1 MEIGI
6 FSKTFE
12 RPTLKEKLDAIA
24 AHGLRAVQFN
34 MDCAGVESMPDQIDP
49 ALSAM
54 IKQEFAAR
62 GITMAAVS
70 GTYNMVDPDLEQR
83 RLGLQRLKTLAAACH
98 DMGTSVITLCTGTR
112 DRTSMWRRHPDN
124 DLPDAMR
131 DLVAEVRQAVVFAE
145 EYKVTLA
152 FEPEVNNVIDSA
164 RKARQLLDEVN
175 SPYLKVVMDGA
186 NVFHKG
192 ELPRMREIL
201 DEAFALLSK
210 DIALAHAKD
219 LDHDGDAGHLAAGQG
234 LLDYGYYLGLLK
246 QSGYTGSLILHGLDE
261 NQVDGCVGFLKEKL
275 AKRA

>member
-12 RPTLKEKLDAIA
+12 RPTLAEKLDAIA

-34 MDCAGVESMPDQIDP
+34 MDCAGVAEMPEQIDP
-49 ALSAM
+49 ALCKQ
-54 IKQEFAAR
+54 IRQEFAQR
-62 GITMAAVS
+62 GLTMAAVS
-70 GTYNMVDPDLEQR
+70 GTYNMVDLDLEQR
-83 RLGLQRLKTLAAACH
+83 RRGLQRLRTLAAACH

-112 DRTSMWRRHPDN
+112 NRTSMWRRHPDN
-124 DLPDAMR
+124 DLPEAMR
-131 DLVAEVRQAVVFAE
+131 DLVAEVRQAVRFAE

-152 FEPEVNNVIDSA
+152 FEPEVNNVVDSA

-186 NVFHKG
+186 NIFHKG

-234 LLDYGYYLGLLK
+234 LLDYGYYLQLLK
-246 QSGYTGSLILHGLDE
+246 QSGYTGSLILHGLTE
-261 NQVDGCVGFLKEKL
+261 KQVDGCLAFLNEKL
-275 AKRA
+275 G

>member
-6 FSKTFE
+6 FSKTFDY
-12 RPTLKEKLDAIA
+12 PTLTEKLDAIV
-24 AHGLRAVQFN
+24 AHGLHAIQFN
-34 MDCAGVESMPDQIDP
+34 MDCAGLESMPDQIDP
-49 ALSAM
+49 ALSATIRQELASRR
-54 IKQEFAAR
+54 IK
-62 GITMAAVS
+62 MATVS
-70 GTYNMVDPDLEQR
+70 GTYNMVDPDLDQR
-83 RLGLQRLKTLAAACH
+83 RLGLQRLRTLAAACH
-98 DMGTSVITLCTGTR
+98 DLGTSVITLCTGTR

-131 DLVAEVRQAVVFAE
+131 DLVAELRQAVVFAE

-164 RKARQLLDEVN
+164 QKARQLLDEIN

-186 NVFHKG
+186 NIFHNG

-201 DEAFALLSK
+201 DEAFALLGN

-219 LDHDGDAGHLAAGQG
+219 LDHDGDAGHLAAGYG
-234 LLDYGYYLGLLK
+234 LLDYAYYLNLLQK
-246 QSGYTGSLILHGLDE
+246 SGYNGTLILHGLDE
-261 NQVDGCVGFLKEKL
+261 SQVDGCVAFLQEKL

>member
-12 RPTLKEKLDAIA
+12 RPTLTEKLDAIA

-49 ALSAM
+49 ALRAQ
-54 IKQEFAAR
+54 IRQEFAQR

-70 GTYNMVDPDLEQR
+70 GTYNMVDLDLEQR
-83 RLGLQRLKTLAAACH
+83 RLGLQRLRTLAAACH

-131 DLVAEVRQAVVFAE
+131 DLVAELRQAVVFAA

-234 LLDYGYYLGLLK
+234 LLDYDYYLRLLK

-261 NQVDGCVGFLKEKL
+261 NQVDGCVAFLQGKL
-275 AKRA
+275 A

>member
-6 FSKTFE
+6 FSKTFDY
-12 RPTLKEKLDAIA
+12 PTLTEKLDAIV
-24 AHGLRAVQFN
+24 AHGLHAIQFN
-34 MDCAGVESMPDQIDP
+34 MDCAGLESMPDQIDP
-49 ALSAM
+49 ALSATIRQEM
-54 IKQEFAAR
+54 ASRRIK
-62 GITMAAVS
+62 MATVS
-70 GTYNMVDPDLEQR
+70 GTYNMVDLDLDQR
-83 RLGLQRLKTLAAACH
+83 RLGLQRLRTLAAACH
-98 DMGTSVITLCTGTR
+98 DLGTSVITLCTGTR

-131 DLVAEVRQAVVFAE
+131 DLVAELRQAVVFAE

-164 RKARQLLDEVN
+164 QKARQLLDEIN

-186 NVFHKG
+186 NIFHNG

-201 DEAFALLSK
+201 DEAFALLGN

-219 LDHDGDAGHLAAGQG
+219 LDHDGDAGHLAAGYG
-234 LLDYGYYLGLLK
+234 LLDYDYYLHLLQK
-246 QSGYTGSLILHGLDE
+246 SGYNGTLILHGLDE
-261 NQVDGCVGFLKEKL
+261 SQVDGCVAFLEGKL

>member
-12 RPTLKEKLDAIA
+12 RSTLAEKLDAIA

-34 MDCAGVESMPDQIDP
+34 MDCAGVAEMPEQIDP
-49 ALSAM
+49 ALCKQ
-54 IKQEFAAR
+54 IRQEFAQR

-70 GTYNMVDPDLEQR
+70 GTYNMVDLDLEQR
-83 RLGLQRLKTLAAACH
+83 RRGLQRLRTLAAACH

-131 DLVAEVRQAVVFAE
+131 DLVAEMRQAVVFAE

-152 FEPEVNNVIDSA
+152 FEPEVNNVVDSA

-186 NVFHKG
+186 NIFHKG

-234 LLDYGYYLGLLK
+234 LLDYGYYLQLLK
-246 QSGYTGSLILHGLDE
+246 QSGYTGSLILHGLTE
-261 NQVDGCVGFLKEKL
+261 KQVDGCVAFLQEKL
-275 AKRA
+275 G

>member
-12 RPTLKEKLDAIA
+12 RPTLAEKLDAIA

-34 MDCAGVESMPDQIDP
+34 MDCAGVAEMPEQIDP
-49 ALSAM
+49 ALCKQ
-54 IKQEFAAR
+54 IRQEFAQR
-62 GITMAAVS
+62 GLTMAAVS
-70 GTYNMVDPDLEQR
+70 GTYNMVDLDLEQR
-83 RLGLQRLKTLAAACH
+83 RRGLQRLRTLAAACH

-124 DLPDAMR
+124 DLPEAMR
-131 DLVAEVRQAVVFAE
+131 DLVAEVRQAVRFAE

-152 FEPEVNNVIDSA
+152 FEPEVNNVVDSA

-186 NVFHKG
+186 NIFHKG

-234 LLDYGYYLGLLK
+234 LLDYGYYLQLLK
-246 QSGYTGSLILHGLDE
+246 QSGYTGSLILHGLTE
-261 NQVDGCVGFLKEKL
+261 KQVDGCVAFLNEKL
-275 AKRA
+275 G

>member
-12 RPTLKEKLDAIA
+12 RPTLAEKLDAIA

-34 MDCAGVESMPDQIDP
+34 MDCAGVAEMPEQIDP
-49 ALSAM
+49 ALCKQ
-54 IKQEFAAR
+54 IRQEFAQR

-70 GTYNMVDPDLEQR
+70 GTYNMVDLDLEQR
-83 RLGLQRLKTLAAACH
+83 RRGLQRLRTLAAACH

-124 DLPDAMR
+124 DLPEAMR
-131 DLVAEVRQAVVFAE
+131 DLVAEMRQAVRFAE

-152 FEPEVNNVIDSA
+152 FEPEVNNVVDSA

-186 NVFHKG
+186 NIFHKG

-234 LLDYGYYLGLLK
+234 LLDYGYYLQLLK
-246 QSGYTGSLILHGLDE
+246 QSGYTGSLILHGLTE
-261 NQVDGCVGFLKEKL
+261 KQVDGCVAFLKEKL
-275 AKRA
+275 G

>member
-12 RPTLKEKLDAIA
+12 RPTLAAKLDAIA

-34 MDCAGVESMPDQIDP
+34 MDCAGVEEMPEQIDS
-49 ALSAM
+49 ALCKQ
-54 IKQEFAAR
+54 IRQEFAKR

-70 GTYNMVDPDLEQR
+70 GTYNMIDADLEQR

-98 DMGTSVITLCTGTR
+98 AMGTSVITLCTGTR

-145 EYKVTLA
+145 AYKVTLA
-152 FEPEVNNVIDSA
+152 FEPEVNNVVDSA

-186 NVFHKG
+186 NIFHKG
-192 ELPRMREIL
+192 ELPQMRAIL
-201 DEAFALLSK
+201 DEAFALLGK

-219 LDHDGDAGHLAAGQG
+219 LDHDGDAGHLAAGHG
-234 LLDYGYYLGLLK
+234 LLDYGYYLQLLK
-246 QSGYTGSLILHGLDE
+246 QSGYTGSLILHGLNE
-261 NQVDGCVGFLKEKL
+261 NQVDGCVAFLQGKL
-275 AKRA
+275 S

>member
-12 RPTLKEKLDAIA
+12 RPTLAEKLDAIA

-34 MDCAGVESMPDQIDP
+34 MDCAGVEEMPDQIDP
-49 ALSAM
+49 SLRAQ
-54 IKQEFAAR
+54 IRQEFAAR

-70 GTYNMVDPDLEQR
+70 GTYNMVDLDLDQR
-83 RLGLQRLKTLAAACH
+83 RLGLQRLRTLAAACH

-131 DLVAEVRQAVVFAE
+131 DLVAELRQAMVFAE

-186 NVFHKG
+186 NIFHKG

-201 DEAFALLSK
+201 DEAFVLLSK

-234 LLDYGYYLGLLK
+234 LLDYGYYLHLLK
-246 QSGYTGSLILHGLDE
+246 QSGYTGSLILHGLNED
-261 NQVDGCVGFLKEKL
+261 QVDGCVAFLQGKL
-275 AKRA
+275 G

>member
-6 FSKTFE
+6 FSKTFG
-12 RPTLKEKLDAIA
+12 RPTLAEKLDAIA

-34 MDCAGVESMPDQIDP
+34 MDCAGVAEMPEQIDP
-49 ALSAM
+49 ALCKQ
-54 IKQEFAAR
+54 IRQEFAQR
-62 GITMAAVS
+62 GLTMAAVS
-70 GTYNMVDPDLEQR
+70 GTYNMVDLDLEQR
-83 RLGLQRLKTLAAACH
+83 RRGLQRLRTLAAACH

-124 DLPDAMR
+124 DLPEAMR
-131 DLVAEVRQAVVFAE
+131 DLVAEVRQAVRFAE

-152 FEPEVNNVIDSA
+152 FEPEVNNVVDSA

-186 NVFHKG
+186 NIFHKG

-234 LLDYGYYLGLLK
+234 LLDYGYYLQLLK
-246 QSGYTGSLILHGLDE
+246 QSGYTGSLILHGLTE
-261 NQVDGCVGFLKEKL
+261 KQVDGCVAFLNEKL
-275 AKRA
+275 G

>member
-12 RPTLKEKLDAIA
+12 RPTLAEKLDALA

-34 MDCAGVESMPDQIDP
+34 MDCAGVAEMPEQIDP
-49 ALSAM
+49 ALCKQ
-54 IKQEFAAR
+54 IRQEFAQR
-62 GITMAAVS
+62 GLTMAAVS
-70 GTYNMVDPDLEQR
+70 GTYNMVDLDLEQR
-83 RLGLQRLKTLAAACH
+83 RRGLQRLRTLAAACH

-131 DLVAEVRQAVVFAE
+131 DLVAELRQAVVFAA

-234 LLDYGYYLGLLK
+234 LLDYDYYLRLLK

-261 NQVDGCVGFLKEKL
+261 NQVDGCVAFLQGKL
-275 AKRA
+275 A